1 MFLEPIKQQITIPYN
16 AATTTF
22 NRDFVTLDMTKH
34 DLIKKSSNCDQVKY
48 VLLNG
53 TDETVYADKRMVKFN
68 KDDDSKIDVS
78 IKFHKTEFI
87 LKASS
92 GS

>member
-1 MFLEPIKQQITIPYN
+1 
-16 AATTTF
+16 
-22 NRDFVTLDMTKH
+22 
-34 DLIKKSSNCDQVKY
+34 
-48 VLLNG
+48 VLLND